1 MTATPLPGR
10 TEWESQQYR
19 TDGGMHAR
27 MAQGLREAAR
37 FIESHTDLPIPSS
50 VEVHYCIPA
59 GDDKSGE
66 DEAYRIAGMLGAKV
80 TGDDDGS
87 SSEAGRDFGP
97 AVSYRAVY
105 LTQGRM
111 AAYYAA
117 QAAAKQE
124 LAGAA

>member
-1 MTATPLPGR
+1 MIGKTPHEIELAG
-10 TEWESQQYR
+10 

>member
-1 MTATPLPGR
+1 MIGKTPHEIDLAG
-10 TEWESQQYR
+10 

-27 MAQGLREAAR
+27 MAQGLREAAH
-37 FIESHTDLPIPSS
+37 FIEKNPDLPIPSS

-59 GDDKSGE
+59 SDDKSGE

-80 TGDDDGS
+80 TGDDTE
-87 SSEAGRDFGP
+87 SEAARDFGT

-105 LTQGRM
+105 LTRDRV
-111 AAYYAA
+111 AAYSAHMAPYRTA
-117 QAAAKQE
+117 QIAAKQE